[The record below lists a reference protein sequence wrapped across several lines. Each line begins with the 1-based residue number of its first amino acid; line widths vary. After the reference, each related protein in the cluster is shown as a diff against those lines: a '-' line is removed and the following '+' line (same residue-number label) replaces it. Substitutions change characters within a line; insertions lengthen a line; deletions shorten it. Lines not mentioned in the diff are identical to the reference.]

1 MKGKLTPLIRH
12 IARMVILVSSAI
24 VMFAAIA
31 AAYASASGPALVTTP
46 PPVGALN
53 VSPAGMAPG
62 EATATPVTK
71 LFLPVVLRA
80 PTPTPTATPNNTPL
94 DGAWLGATNRNLP
107 ATFFVTD
114 GGTRW
119 HTFKVDAPFQVGG
132 CSGTIGAT
140 AFGPGAIVNRQFS
153 GSGYIMSFTG
163 QFDSATAA
171 HGTYTISQNIQG
183 CGYFS
188 QSGTW
193 AASPQAPP
201 TPTMT
206 PTITATPTAT
216 STPTP
221 SWQIEIADAAE
232 DVGEAASLALDADG
246 QPHVSYFD
254 DTNNTVKYAF
264 KDAAGW
270 HSMIVESLG
279 WSTADSISLKLD
291 VGGMPHIAYL
301 AGEKLKYAHR
311 DTAGWHVESLDALQ
325 TVEYD
330 VSLVLDRS
338 GNPHIAYLRV
348 IWVDDNPRLDL
359 RYAHHDSSGW
369 QIEIVDSAGLVGYH
383 ASLALDGND
392 RPHIVYTEVFHQPAS
407 QMKYAYRDVT
417 GWHFQDIYSFNLANW
432 ESVETGR
439 HSLALDVNGRP
450 HVGFFDTNIWGL
462 TYLYQDAAGWH
473 QESADDPWSSSSG
486 NYPSLALDVTGYPSV
501 SHYNISYGDLI
512 YTYKDGG
519 GWHSVQVDT
528 TGDVGRYSSLV
539 FDADGRAHIVYYDAT
554 NGDLKYAYQVGP

>member
-24 VMFAAIA
+24 VMVAAIA
-31 AAYASASGPALVTTP
+31 AAYASASGPTLVATP

-62 EATATPVTK
+62 EATATPVAK

-221 SWQIEIADAAE
+221 SWQIEVVDAAG
-232 DVGEAASLALDADG
+232 DVGKAASLALGADG
-246 QPHVSYFD
+246 QPHVGYFD
-254 DTNNTVKYAF
+254 ATNKNVKYAF
-264 KDAAGW
+264 KDATGW
-270 HSMIVESLG
+270 RSEVVRNLG
-279 WSTADSISLKLD
+279 WSTPDAISLQLD
-291 VGGMPHIAYL
+291 ASGTPHIAFV
-301 AGEKLKYAHR
+301 AGDKLWYAYR
-311 DTAGWHVESLDALQ
+311 DLEGWRTESPDASHTAGYAASLM
-325 TVEYD
+325 
-330 VSLVLDRS
+330 LDQS
-338 GNPHIAYLRV
+338 GNPHMAYLEV
-348 IWVDDNPRLDL
+348 IWNDDIQRVQL
-359 RYAHHDSSGW
+359 RYAYRDGSGW
-369 QIEIVDSAGLVGYH
+369 HTETVDTTGLVGYH
-383 ASLALDGND
+383 VSLALDQSD
-392 RPHIVYTEVFHQPAS
+392 APHIVYSEVYQSPTS
-407 QMKYAYRDVT
+407 RLKYAYLDNA
-417 GWHFQDIYSFNLANW
+417 GWRFQDIYSFGSASWNM
-432 ESVETGR
+432 ESGTN
-439 HSLALDVNGRP
+439 SLALDANDRP
-450 HVGFFDTNIWGL
+450 HAVFSNTSTWGL
-462 TYLYQDAAGWH
+462 TYLYQDTAGWH
-473 QESADDPWSSSSG
+473 QESADGSSG
-486 NYPSLALDVTGYPSV
+486 SSGFYPSLALDAAGWPHA
-501 SHYNISYGDLI
+501 SHYNASYENLI
-512 YTYKDGG
+512 YTYKDLG
-519 GWHSVQVDT
+519 GWHSISVDT
-528 TGDVGRYSSLV
+528 AGDVGRYSSLAL
-539 FDADGRAHIVYYDAT
+539 DAAGHAHIVYYDAT
-554 NGDLKYAYQVGP
+554 SADLKHAYQVEP